1 MKRSDEI
8 RILRELC
15 SSRRRRHRRV
25 EKDLIDVE
33 GQILVSLNSPLNA
46 YEENKRVRRQA
57 QLGNLRVKQTEMV
70 GVAKR
75 CLI

>member
-1 MKRSDEI
+1 MRSEFSESCAVVGAEDI
-8 RILRELC
+8 VAP
-15 SSRRRRHRRV
+15 V

-57 QLGNLRVKQTEMV
+57 QPGNLRVKQTEMV